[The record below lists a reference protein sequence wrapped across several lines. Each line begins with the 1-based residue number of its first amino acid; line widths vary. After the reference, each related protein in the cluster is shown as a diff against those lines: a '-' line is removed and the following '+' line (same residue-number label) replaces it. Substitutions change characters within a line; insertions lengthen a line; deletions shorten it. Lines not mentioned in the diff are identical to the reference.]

1 MAAAEAYT
9 ADYLW
14 MGGGLVPW
22 DQALV
27 HVNLLGHATVSS
39 VYEGIKAYWNADASQ
54 LFVFRLDD
62 HLRRFMESIKMA
74 RLNCQY
80 SVDDLREATVTLI
93 RANEAREDFYV
104 TPLIYKTGV
113 LRWYSFPDLDNTTDV
128 VIDMWP
134 FTSQMTTERS
144 VNTCV
149 SSWTRLS
156 DNSSP
161 NRIKC
166 VSNYHNGRA
175 ASIEA
180 ALNGYDTAVM
190 LNDRKEV
197 SEGPGACIFIVRGGR
212 VITPSITSDIL
223 ESITRDSILR
233 VCREVLG
240 MPTEERA
247 VDRTELYIAD
257 EVFFCGTGRE
267 VLPVASV
274 DRLPVGDGK
283 VGPVTKAID
292 RAYHD
297 IVRGL
302 DTRYDEWRT
311 PVW

>member
-1 MAAAEAYT
+1 MTEPYT
-9 ADYLW
+9 ADYVW
-14 MGGGLVPW
+14 MDGGIVPW

-39 VYEGIKAYWNADASQ
+39 VYEGIKAYWNVDAKQ
-54 LFVFRLDD
+54 LFLFRLDD
-62 HLRRFMESIKMA
+62 HLQRFMESVKMA

-80 SVDDLREATVTLI
+80 SLDDLQEAILALVM
-93 RANEAREDFYV
+93 ANEAREDFYI

-113 LRWYSFPDLDNTTDV
+113 LRWYSFPDLDHTTDV

-134 FTSQMTTERS
+134 FTSHMTTERS
-144 VNTCV
+144 INACV

-166 VSNYHNGRA
+166 VSNYHNGHM

-180 ALNGYDTAVM
+180 TLNGYDAAIM
-190 LNDRKEV
+190 LNDRGKV
-197 SEGPGACIFIVRGGR
+197 SEEPGACVFLVRKGK
-212 VITPSITSDIL
+212 VVTPSITSDIL
-223 ESITRDSILR
+223 ESITRDTILQLCAEILR
-233 VCREVLG
+233 I
-240 MPTEERA
+240 PTEERD

-257 EVFFCGTGRE
+257 EVFICGTGRE

-274 DRLPVGDGK
+274 DRLPVGNGQM
-283 VGPVTKAID
+283 GPVTRAID
-292 RAYHD
+292 QAYHD
-297 IVRGL
+297 IVRGI
-302 DTRYDEWRT
+302 DAHYDEWRT